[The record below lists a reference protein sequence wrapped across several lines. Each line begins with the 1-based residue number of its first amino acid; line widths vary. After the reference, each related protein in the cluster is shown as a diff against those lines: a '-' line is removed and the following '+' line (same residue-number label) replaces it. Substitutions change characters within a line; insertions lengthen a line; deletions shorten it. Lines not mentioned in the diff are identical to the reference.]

1 MDPNSPLQ
9 SPIRSRSRSGSR
21 SGRRHRSPRSPLG
34 PAGDSGRGARYY
46 DDDAYSRAP
55 TAYRDREPRYNDY
68 RPVDPYARGPPIHGA
83 PPMMGSGGPGSR
95 GRSRSRSPMSTRR
108 RHEGDRENPPAG
120 RCIGIFGLSIYTKES
135 DILDVFSRYGPID
148 DVQIVFDAQSGR
160 SRGFAFVYFQNVADA
175 AEAKERCNGIDID
188 GRKIRVDFSLT
199 QRAHTPTPGIYMGKS
214 HPRSHGG
221 SVTGGPA
228 GDVGSGGGGGG
239 GRGYGGGYGGGR
251 GYGGGGGGGG
261 GYASHR
267 SGRMHNPY
275 PPRAG
280 GGGRH
285 YPPHAAPPPVDYGR
299 RRATRSRSASPRKY
313 YY

>member
-1 MDPNSPLQ
+1 MDPGSPLQ

-21 SGRRHRSPRSPLG
+21 SRRHRSPRSPLG
-34 PAGDSGRGARYY
+34 PGGSRYY
-46 DDDAYSRAP
+46 EEDVYSRAP
-55 TAYRDREPRYNDY
+55 TAYRDREPRGYGSEY
-68 RPVDPYARGPPIHGA
+68 RMADAYARGPPIHGG
-83 PPMMGSGGPGSR
+83 PPIMGSGPGSR
-95 GRSRSRSPMSTRR
+95 RSRSRSPMSARR

-148 DVQIVFDAQSGR
+148 DVQIVYDAQSGR

-214 HPRSHGG
+214 HPRSHG
-221 SVTGGPA
+221 
-228 GDVGSGGGGGG
+228 SGGGGGG
-239 GRGYGGGYGGGR
+239 SYYGGRSGGSGYNA
-251 GYGGGGGGGG
+251 YP
-261 GYASHR
+261 SHR
-267 SGRMHNPY
+267 SNRMHNPY
-275 PPRAG
+275 PPR
-280 GGGRH
+280 GGRH
-285 YPPHAAPPPVDYGR
+285 YPPHTAALPPVEYGR
-299 RRATRSRSASPRKY
+299 RRGTRSRSASPRKY

>member
-1 MDPNSPLQ
+1 MDPGSPLQ

-21 SGRRHRSPRSPLG
+21 SRRHRSPRSPLG
-34 PAGDSGRGARYY
+34 PGGDSGRGSRYY
-46 DDDAYSRAP
+46 EEDVYSRAP
-55 TAYRDREPRYNDY
+55 TAYRDREPRYSSDY
-68 RPVDPYARGPPIHGA
+68 RMMDAYARGPPMHGG
-83 PPMMGSGGPGSR
+83 PPIISSGPGSR
-95 GRSRSRSPMSTRR
+95 RSRSRSPMSSRR

-148 DVQIVFDAQSGR
+148 DVQIVYDAQSGR

-214 HPRSHGG
+214 HPRSHHG
-221 SVTGGPA
+221 
-228 GDVGSGGGGGG
+228 GSGGGGSH
-239 GRGYGGGYGGGR
+239 
-251 GYGGGGGGGG
+251 YGGGGGGGG
-261 GYASHR
+261 GGRYNSAYPSYR
-267 SGRMHNPY
+267 SNRMHNPY
-275 PPRAG
+275 PPR
-280 GGGRH
+280 GGRH
-285 YPPHAAPPPVDYGR
+285 YPPHAAALPPVDYGR
-299 RRATRSRSASPRKY
+299 RRTTRSRSTSPRKY

>member
-1 MDPNSPLQ
+1 MDPGSPLQ

-34 PAGDSGRGARYY
+34 PGGDSGRGGGHYY
-46 DDDAYSRAP
+46 EDDVYSRAP
-55 TAYRDREPRYNDY
+55 TAYRDREARYSSDY
-68 RPVDPYARGPPIHGA
+68 RMMDPYARGPPMHGA
-83 PPMMGSGGPGSR
+83 GGGSGGAPIMSGGPGSR
-95 GRSRSRSPMSTRR
+95 RSRSRSPMSSRR

-148 DVQIVFDAQSGR
+148 DVQIVYDAQSGR

-214 HPRSHGG
+214 HPSSRHHGP
-221 SVTGGPA
+221 SA
-228 GDVGSGGGGGG
+228 
-239 GRGYGGGYGGGR
+239 
-251 GYGGGGGGGG
+251 GGGGGG
-261 GYASHR
+261 GYYGGRGYNGGPYPPHHR
-267 SGRMHNPY
+267 SNRMHNPY
-275 PPRAG
+275 PPR

-285 YPPHAAPPPVDYGR
+285 YPPHHAAALPPVDYVR
-299 RRATRSRSASPRKY
+299 RRATRSRSTSPRKY

>member
-1 MDPNSPLQ
+1 MDPGSPLQ

-21 SGRRHRSPRSPLG
+21 SRRHRSPRSPIG
-34 PAGDSGRGARYY
+34 PSGDSGRGSRYY
-46 DDDAYSRAP
+46 EDDVYSRAP
-55 TAYRDREPRYNDY
+55 TAYRDREPRYSSDY
-68 RPVDPYARGPPIHGA
+68 RMVDAYNRGPPMHGG
-83 PPMMGSGGPGSR
+83 PPMMGSGPGSR
-95 GRSRSRSPMSTRR
+95 RSRSRSPLSTRR

-148 DVQIVFDAQSGR
+148 DVQIVYDAQSGR

-221 SVTGGPA
+221 SSYSGYG
-228 GDVGSGGGGGG
+228 GSGGGRSYGGSGGG
-239 GRGYGGGYGGGR
+239 AYP
-251 GYGGGGGGGG
+251 
-261 GYASHR
+261 SHR
-267 SGRMHNPY
+267 SSRMHNPY
-275 PPRAG
+275 PPR

-285 YPPHAAPPPVDYGR
+285 YPPHAAAMPPVDYGR
-299 RRATRSRSASPRKY
+299 RRATRSRSTSPRKY

>member
-1 MDPNSPLQ
+1 MDPGSPLQ

-21 SGRRHRSPRSPLG
+21 SRRHRSPRSPIG
-34 PAGDSGRGARYY
+34 PGGDSGGGRGSRYY
-46 DDDAYSRAP
+46 EDDVYSRAP
-55 TAYRDREPRYNDY
+55 TAYRDRDARYTSSDY
-68 RPVDPYARGPPIHGA
+68 RMMDPYARGAGA
-83 PPMMGSGGPGSR
+83 PPVHGPGGAAAPIIGSGPGSR
-95 GRSRSRSPMSTRR
+95 RSRSRSPMSSRR

-135 DILDVFSRYGPID
+135 DVLDVFSRYGPID
-148 DVQIVFDAQSGR
+148 DVQIVYDAQSGR

-214 HPRSHGG
+214 HPSSRGHQ
-221 SVTGGPA
+221 GPPGA
-228 GDVGSGGGGGG
+228 PPSAAGGGAYY
-239 GRGYGGGYGGGR
+239 GRGYNGGYP
-251 GYGGGGGGGG
+251 
-261 GYASHR
+261 SHR
-267 SGRMHNPY
+267 SSYRMQNPY
-275 PPRAG
+275 PPRG

-285 YPPHAAPPPVDYGR
+285 YPPHAAALPPVDYGR
-299 RRATRSRSASPRKY
+299 RRSRSRSTSPRKY

>member
-1 MDPNSPLQ
+1 MDPGSPLQ

-21 SGRRHRSPRSPLG
+21 SRRHRSPRSPIG
-34 PAGDSGRGARYY
+34 PGGDAGRGAPGGRYY
-46 DDDAYSRAP
+46 EEDVYSRAP
-55 TAYRDREPRYNDY
+55 TAYRERETRYSSDY
-68 RPVDPYARGPPIHGA
+68 RSVDPYSRGPPIHGG
-83 PPMMGSGGPGSR
+83 PPIVGSGPGSR
-95 GRSRSRSPMSTRR
+95 RSRSRSPMSNRR

-148 DVQIVFDAQSGR
+148 DVQIVYDAQSGR

-199 QRAHTPTPGIYMGKS
+199 QRAHTPTPGIYMGKAQ
-214 HPRSHGG
+214 PRGH
-221 SVTGGPA
+221 
-228 GDVGSGGGGGG
+228 
-239 GRGYGGGYGGGR
+239 
-251 GYGGGGGGGG
+251 GGGGGGGG
-261 GYASHR
+261 GGPPPAGGYFPPGPRTYGGYPSRPH
-267 SGRMHNPY
+267 RMHQPY
-275 PPRAG
+275 PPRG
-280 GGGRH
+280 SRH
-285 YPPHAAPPPVDYGR
+285 YPPPHAPPVAAYGDYGSR

>member
-1 MDPNSPLQ
+1 MDPGSPLQ

-21 SGRRHRSPRSPLG
+21 SRRHRSPRSPVG
-34 PAGDSGRGARYY
+34 PGGDSGRGSRYY
-46 DDDAYSRAP
+46 EDDYSRAP
-55 TAYRDREPRYNDY
+55 TAYRDREPRYSSDY
-68 RPVDPYARGPPIHGA
+68 RVADAYSRGHPMHGGPPI
-83 PPMMGSGGPGSR
+83 MGSGPGSR
-95 GRSRSRSPMSTRR
+95 GRSRSRSPLSARR

-148 DVQIVFDAQSGR
+148 DVQIVYDAQSGR

-214 HPRSHGG
+214 HPRSQQGSSYGG
-221 SVTGGPA
+221 SY
-228 GDVGSGGGGGG
+228 G
-239 GRGYGGGYGGGR
+239 GRS
-251 GYGGGGGGGG
+251 YGGGGGA
-261 GYASHR
+261 YPSHR
-267 SGRMHNPY
+267 SSRMHNPY
-275 PPRAG
+275 PPR
-280 GGGRH
+280 GGRH
-285 YPPHAAPPPVDYGR
+285 YAPHAAAMPPVDYGR
-299 RRATRSRSASPRKY
+299 RGRSRSPRSTSPRPKY